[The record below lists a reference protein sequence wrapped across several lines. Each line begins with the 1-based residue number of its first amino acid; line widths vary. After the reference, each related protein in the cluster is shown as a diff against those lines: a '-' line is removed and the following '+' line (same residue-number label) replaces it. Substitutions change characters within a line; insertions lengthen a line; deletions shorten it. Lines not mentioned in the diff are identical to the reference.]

1 MNYQGFLIYRT
12 RIQRSWNQAGL
23 CKGICTVSYLS
34 KIETGK
40 TEPSEEI
47 LQQLMARLELKID
60 KEAEREA
67 AELANRGWEL
77 LLDGRYEILNELL
90 QRFKPIVGRT
100 ASNHVFPKL
109 LFAQFTISQ
118 HLVSGY

>member
-90 QRFKPIVGRT
+90 QGKDIECYRAAPAWLDLALLSSKKTLGRR
-100 ASNHVFPKL
+100 S
-109 LFAQFTISQ
+109 
-118 HLVSGY
+118 

>member
-90 QRFKPIVGRT
+90 RGKDIECSCVAGFGVAFFQKTFGRR
-100 ASNHVFPKL
+100 S
-109 LFAQFTISQ
+109 
-118 HLVSGY
+118 